1 MWNHITTAEVTDR
14 VALYLVLAQATTRQV
29 WDISISVDE
38 KQEGV
43 HFNSGMN
50 SEHCL
55 LTRPQKDNFNF
66 ACMGPLPQAQQTAEV
81 EVEAAGVV
89 INPFPCN
96 DFR

>member
-1 MWNHITTAEVTDR
+1 MWNHIMTTEVIDR
-14 VALYLVLAQATTRQV
+14 VALYLELAQATTRQV

-38 KQEGV
+38 KL
-43 HFNSGMN
+43 NSRMN
-50 SEHCL
+50 LEHCL
-55 LTRPQKDNFNF
+55 PTRPQKDNFNF